1 VGDDPLAPIDRRA
14 LEKLVT
20 EKTPFTMG
28 EFERICGWDFL
39 RDAPASKKKLAW
51 DILNLGRPALARLH
65 EAYRAFPKLSVTGVR
80 DGYSPL
86 SDDVG
91 AARSD
96 G

>member
-1 VGDDPLAPIDRRA
+1 MADDPLVPIDRRA

-51 DILNLGRPALARLH
+51 DILKLGRHQLAELQK
-65 EAYRAFPKLSVTGVR
+65 AYRAFPKLFVTGVR
-80 DGYSPL
+80 DGHSAV
-86 SDDVG
+86 SDDMG
-91 AARSD
+91 AARPD